1 MDSDELRLV
10 EQPALDQLQSLD
22 WKYLDGRT
30 LTPEF
35 SDERTSLKE
44 VVLERTLR
52 SSLRRINDWI
62 SEDNLNKVIRDLTR
76 TQYTNLL
83 EANQKNWELL
93 TQYTSVS
100 QDIGQG
106 HRSQTVKIIDF
117 ERPDN
122 NEYHCVNQF
131 KVSGPTQNIIPDIVL
146 FVNGLPLAVIE
157 CKSPF
162 ITNPMEEGINQLL
175 RYANRR
181 KSESDEG
188 AERLFHFNQVMVSTH
203 RDSARVGTISSR
215 AEHYLEWK
223 DPYPLSAEDLGDSP
237 NSQQILI
244 AGLFTHRNFL
254 DVIQTFTVF
263 EADTSRVVK
272 KIARYQQYRA
282 VHKTIERLKNGKTR
296 KDRGGVIWHT
306 QGSGKSLTM
315 VFLAVKLRRDPDLR
329 DHKLVFVTDRT
340 QLDEQITG
348 TFRRTQGETV
358 LNATSVANLKE
369 LLARDSSD
377 LVTAM
382 IQKFQDRDGLKD
394 FPVLN
399 DSSKIILL
407 VDEGHRAQ
415 LGSLG
420 SGINAGLPNAA
431 KIAFTG
437 TPLIK
442 NDRWSEEFG
451 SYIDTYTIDQAV
463 KDGATVQILYEGREA
478 EVKVTG
484 DSLDSLFDEYF
495 SDRSEEE
502 KSEIKRRYGTQ
513 SAILEAP
520 QRIRRVCLDI
530 IRHYNE
536 HIRPNGFKAMIVT
549 NSRSA
554 AITYKEMLDE
564 EDGPESAVIISG
576 DHNDD
581 EKTRGYTDKV
591 EHKKAIENFQKPL
604 GVGEGQSTLS
614 VLIVKD
620 MLLTG
625 FDAPIAQVMYLDR
638 KLTDHTLLQAIARVN
653 RTYANKHRGFI
664 VDYFGLSD
672 YLTEALEMFTTEEV
686 SGALKSVSDELPR
699 LESAHRKAM
708 SHFIGVDP
716 QDTDE
721 CILRLK
727 NEGKR
732 QEFFIDYQLFA
743 KQMEIVLPDP
753 GANQYLRDLR
763 LLGKIVHGARNIY
776 RDEQINIAGVGEK
789 VRKLIADHI
798 YSTGVDPK
806 IPPVDLLDPKFK
818 EKVNATKSPKVRAV
832 EIESAIKVHIK
843 INIDDDPEYYKS
855 LSEKLEDLIRKHG
868 EKWDE
873 LAQMLLVFRDEI
885 EVNRKKSASDLGLSE
900 TEYAFHGVLMAEV
913 TKVMGETISEDLHAK
928 VLSLVK
934 VLVNYM
940 TEATSIVD
948 FFTKWDEVRSM
959 KRSIKRSIDEHLSS
973 DIPDLEE
980 LTRAVTERFV
990 ELAQHRF
997 G

>member
-1 MDSDELRLV
+1 VDSDELRLV
-10 EQPALDQLQSLD
+10 EQPALDQLQGLG
-22 WKYLDGRT
+22 WRYIDGRS
-30 LTPEF
+30 LVPEL
-35 SDERTSLKE
+35 SEERTSLKE
-44 VVLERTLR
+44 VVLEKTLLN
-52 SSLRRINDWI
+52 SLRRINEWI
-62 SEDNLNKVIRDLTR
+62 SEENLSKVIRDLTR

-93 TQYTSVS
+93 IQYISVS
-100 QDIGQG
+100 QDLGSG
-106 HRSQTVKIIDF
+106 LRSQTVKIIDF
-117 ERPDN
+117 ENIDN
-122 NEYHCVNQF
+122 NDFHCVNQF
-131 KVSGPTQNIIPDIVL
+131 KVSGPTQNIIPDIIL

-181 KSESDEG
+181 GSESGEG
-188 AERLFHFNQVMVSTH
+188 AERLFHFNQMMVSTH
-203 RDSARVGTISSR
+203 RDSARVGTISSK
-215 AEHYLEWK
+215 AEHFLEWK
-223 DPYPLSAEDLGDSP
+223 DPYPHKLDATA

-244 AGLFTHRNFL
+244 AGLFACRNFL
-254 DVIQTFTVF
+254 DLIQNFTIF
-263 EADTSRVVK
+263 ETDKSRVVK

-282 VHKTIERLKNGKTR
+282 VHKTIERLKSGVDK
-296 KDRGGVIWHT
+296 KHRGGVIWHT

-315 VFLAVKLRRDPDLR
+315 VFLALKLRRDSVLR

-358 LNATSVANLKE
+358 LNATSVAHLKD

-382 IQKFQDRDGLKD
+382 IQKFQDKSGLD
-394 FPVLN
+394 EFPILN
-399 DSSKIILL
+399 ESSKIVLL
-407 VDEGHRAQ
+407 VDEGHRTQ

-420 SGINAGLPNAA
+420 SAINAGLPNAA

-437 TPLIK
+437 TPLVK
-442 NDRWSEEFG
+442 NDRWSYEFG
-451 SYIDTYTIDQAV
+451 SYIDTYTIDQSV

-478 EVKVTG
+478 SVKVTG
-484 DSLDSLFDEYF
+484 DSLDSLFNEYF
-495 SDRSEEE
+495 ADRTTEEQ
-502 KSEIKRRYGTQ
+502 SEIKRRYGTQ
-513 SAILEAP
+513 HAILEAP

-536 HIRPNGFKAMIVT
+536 YIRPNGFKAMIVT

-564 EDGPESAVIISG
+564 EEGPECAVIISG

-581 EKTRGYTDKV
+581 ERTRKYTDIL
-591 EHKKAIENFQKPL
+591 EHKKAIENFQKPF
-604 GVGEGQSTLS
+604 GFGEGESNLA

-653 RTYANKHRGFI
+653 RTSANKHRGFI

-672 YLTEALEMFTTEEV
+672 YLTEALEMFTSADV
-686 SGALKSVSDELPR
+686 SGALKNTHDEMPKLQQ
-699 LESAHRKAM
+699 AHQEAI
-708 SHFIGVDP
+708 SHFAGLDLS
-716 QDTDE
+716 DTDA

-727 NEGKR
+727 DETKR
-732 QEFFIDYQLFA
+732 QDFFVDYQIFA
-743 KQMEIVLPDP
+743 RQMEIVLPSSA
-753 GANQYLRDLR
+753 ANPFLRDLR
-763 LLGKIVHGARNIY
+763 RLGKIVHGVRNTY
-776 RDEQINIAGVGEK
+776 RDPTVDITGVGEK

-806 IPPVDLLDPKFK
+806 IPPVDLLDPKFR
-818 EKVNATKSPKVRAV
+818 EKVNSGRSSQVRAV
-832 EIESAIKVHIK
+832 EIETAIQVHIK
-843 INIDDDPEYYKS
+843 IESENDPEYYLS
-855 LSEKLEDLIRKHG
+855 LSKRLEEIIKACE

-885 EVNRKKSASDLGLSE
+885 EDRRKQLARGLGLSE
-900 TEYAFHGVLMAEV
+900 TEYSFYGILMAEV
-913 TKVMGETISEDLHAK
+913 TKTQGETITEEINQK
-928 VLSLVK
+928 VIALVRT
-934 VLVNYM
+934 LVAYM
-940 TEATSIVD
+940 QEVTAIVD
-948 FFTKWDEVRSM
+948 FFNKWDEVKTMRR
-959 KRSIKRSIDEHLSS
+959 KIKRTIDDSLSS
-973 DIPDLEE
+973 VVGDIEE
-980 LTRAVTERFV
+980 VNKAITERFLD
-990 ELAQHRF
+990 LAKHRF
-997 G
+997 K

>member
-1 MDSDELRLV
+1 MDSDELLRV
-10 EQPALDQLQSLD
+10 EQPALDQLQSLG
-22 WKYLDGRT
+22 WKYIDGRS
-30 LTPEF
+30 LVPEL
-35 SDERTSLKE
+35 SDERSSLKE
-44 VVLERTLR
+44 VVLEKILR
-52 SSLRRINDWI
+52 NSLRRINEWI
-62 SEDNLNKVIRDLTR
+62 SEDNLSKLIRDLTR

-83 EANQKNWELL
+83 EANQKKWELL
-93 TQYTSVS
+93 IQYISVS
-100 QDIGQG
+100 QDLGSG
-106 HRSQTVKIIDF
+106 LRSQTVKIIDF
-117 ERPDN
+117 ENIEKNDF
-122 NEYHCVNQF
+122 HCVNQF
-131 KVSGPTQNIIPDIVL
+131 KVSGPTQNIIPDIIL

-181 KSESDEG
+181 NSESDEG
-188 AERLFHFNQVMVSTH
+188 AERLFHFNQIMVSTH
-203 RDSARVGTISSR
+203 RDSARVGTISSK
-215 AEHYLEWK
+215 AEHFLEWK
-223 DPYPLSAEDLGDSP
+223 DPYPLENDQTAT
-237 NSQQILI
+237 SQETLI
-244 AGLFTHRNFL
+244 SGLFTCKNFL
-254 DVIQTFTVF
+254 DLIQNFTVF
-263 EADTSRVVK
+263 ETDRSRVVK

-282 VHKTIERLKNGKTR
+282 VHKTIERLKSVGEKKN
-296 KDRGGVIWHT
+296 RGGVIWHT

-315 VFLAVKLRRDPDLR
+315 VFLAVKLRRDPVLR

-382 IQKFQDRDGLKD
+382 IQKFQDNEGLD
-394 FPVLN
+394 EFPVLN

-407 VDEGHRAQ
+407 VDEGHRTQ

-420 SGINAGLPNAA
+420 SAINAGLPNAA

-437 TPLIK
+437 TPLVK
-442 NDRWSEEFG
+442 NDRWSQEFG
-451 SYIDTYTIDQAV
+451 SYIDTYTIDQSV
-463 KDGATVQILYEGREA
+463 RDGATVQILYEGREA

-495 SDRSEEE
+495 SDRTDAE
-502 KSEIKRRYGTQ
+502 KSEIKTRYGTQ

-536 HIRPNGFKAMIVT
+536 YIRPNGFKAMIVT

-554 AITYKEMLDE
+554 AITYKEMLDA

-581 EKTRGYTDKV
+581 ERTRRNTDKL
-591 EHKKAIENFQKPL
+591 EHKKAIENFQKPF
-604 GVGEGQSTLS
+604 GFGEGESNLA

-653 RTYANKHRGFI
+653 RTFANKHRGFI

-672 YLTEALEMFTTEEV
+672 YLTEALEMFTTEDV
-686 SGALKSVSDELPR
+686 SGALKNIADEIPKLQQ
-699 LESAHRKAM
+699 AHQKVI
-708 SHFIGVDP
+708 SHFSGLDLS
-716 QDTDE
+716 DTDS

-727 NEGKR
+727 DEGKR
-732 QEFFIDYQLFA
+732 QQFFIEYQIFA
-743 KQMEIVLPDP
+743 KQMEIVLPDSA
-753 GANQYLRDLR
+753 ANPCLRDLR

-776 RDEQINIAGVGEK
+776 RDEQIDITGVGEK

-818 EKVNATKSPKVRAV
+818 EKVSGSGSSQTRAV
-832 EIESAIKVHIK
+832 AIESAIRKHIK
-843 INIDDDPEYYKS
+843 IRIDDDPEYYKK
-855 LSEKLEDLIRKHG
+855 LSEKLEEIIRKCE

-873 LAQMLLVFRDEI
+873 LAQMLLVFRDDI
-885 EVNRKKSASDLGLSE
+885 EENRKKSASHLGLSE
-900 TEYAFHGVLMAEV
+900 NEYAFHGILMAEI
-913 TKVMGETISEDLHAK
+913 TKVLGESITEEVHLK
-928 VLSLVK
+928 VIGLVK
-934 VLVNYM
+934 TLVNYM

-948 FFTKWDEVRSM
+948 FFHKWDEVKGM
-959 KRSIKRSIDEHLSS
+959 KRKIKRSIDDALSS
-973 DIPDLEE
+973 EMQDLDEI
-980 LTRAVTERFV
+980 TKVTTERFI

-997 G
+997 K